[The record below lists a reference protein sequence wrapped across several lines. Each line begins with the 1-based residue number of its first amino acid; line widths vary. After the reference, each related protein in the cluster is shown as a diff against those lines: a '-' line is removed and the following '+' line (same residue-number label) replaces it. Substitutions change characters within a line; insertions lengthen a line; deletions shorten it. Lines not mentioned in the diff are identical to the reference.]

1 MRTLVLRARVLAS
14 PAVEIPDR
22 LGQHRLWHKG
32 DVLGIH
38 FGGHI
43 TLDDCVEL
51 RRVIE
56 HLGREVG
63 HTFLLVDMRESVTL
77 SPEARQFMARWNR
90 ESSEQLLAGTAMYGI
105 SFAMRAI
112 VTLTLN
118 AIKFLGKS
126 ERTATVFVKDEAEA
140 RRWIDAERA
149 RKFPGGVH
157 VPG

>member
-1 MRTLVLRARVLAS
+1 MA
-14 PAVEIPDR
+14 IPDR
-22 LGQHRLWHKG
+22 LGLHRLWHKG

-43 TLDDCVEL
+43 TLQDCVDL
-51 RRVIE
+51 RDLIE

-63 HTFLLVDMRESVTL
+63 YTFLLVDMRES
-77 SPEARQFMARWNR
+77 SSIAPEARRYMAQWNR
-90 ESSEQLLAGTAMYGI
+90 ESTEELLAGTAMYGI

-118 AIKFLGKS
+118 AIKFLGKK
-126 ERTATVFVKDEAEA
+126 ERTHTVFVKDEAEA

-149 RKFPGGVH
+149 RKFPGGFDVQR
-157 VPG
+157 

>member
-1 MRTLVLRARVLAS
+1 VA
-14 PAVEIPDR
+14 IPDR

-43 TLDDCVEL
+43 TLADCIEL
-51 RRVIE
+51 RGLIE
-56 HLGREVG
+56 QLGREVG
-63 HTFLLVDMRESVTL
+63 YTFLLVDMHESA
-77 SPEARQFMARWNR
+77 SIAPEARKYMARWNR
-90 ESSEQLLAGTAMYGI
+90 ESTEELLAGTAMYGI

-118 AIKFLGKS
+118 AIKFLGKK
-126 ERTATVFVKDEAEA
+126 ERTQTVFVKDEAEA

-149 RKFPGGVH
+149 RKFPGGFNVQR
-157 VPG
+157 